1 MSTWRTFAAHAA
13 TAAVT
18 LVLAVALFGDRSGA
32 RRPAPVAQIP
42 RIFARARAG
51 APRPPRRRRS
61 VPPAPPL
68 VLPADVLKDVDAEEQ
83 VNIRVYAAVNRSVVN
98 ITTASE
104 AGGSSAT
111 SRRGGR
117 ARGSSSTARGTS

>member
-1 MSTWRTFAAHAA
+1 MSTWKTFAAHAA

-18 LVLAVALFGDRSGA
+18 LILAVALFGDRSGA
-32 RRPAPVAQIP
+32 RRPAPLAQIP
-42 RIFARARAG
+42 RILRAAARV
-51 APRPPRRRRS
+51 PPRRERRCRR
-61 VPPAPPL
+61 PLAL

-111 SRRGGR
+111 SRRAAR
-117 ARGSSSTARGTS
+117 APGSSSTARGTS